1 MKPRGRF
8 LRTMREDD
16 EMVIAI
22 DGVEIGTVT
31 IKRFIN
37 CAKISVAFCFDQS
50 VRITRA
56 VTQTVEE
63 RAE

>member
-16 EMVIAI
+16 EMTISV

-37 CAKISVAFCFDQS
+37 CAKISVAFCFEQS

-56 VTQTVEE
+56 VAKSVEE
-63 RAE
+63 NAE

>member
-37 CAKISVAFCFDQS
+37 CAKISVAFCFEQS

-56 VTQTVEE
+56 VAQTVEE

>member
-56 VTQTVEE
+56 VAQTVEE

>member
-56 VTQTVEE
+56 VAQTVEE
-63 RAE
+63 RQE